1 MIAHSRWWWIGM
13 VSIGIHIGV
22 LFGVSLT
29 KAPTASVLEPSML
42 SVQLLGSEDVS
53 VATTPLGGETRKATM
68 SSDGLPNANRSDSR
82 LVSETESRSD
92 IAPVNSVQNQAT
104 VERAELHQGDGGGHR
119 HEGERVNGGVGNQVS
134 PPTYGQNPRPPYPEI
149 ARRRGYEGLVRLR
162 VWVLKTGKVG
172 TIQLV
177 GSSGYSSLDQS
188 ATNAVMNWVFNP
200 ARSTE
205 GAIDGWVMIPIRFS
219 LTQG

>member
-1 MIAHSRWWWIGM
+1 M

-29 KAPTASVLEPSML
+29 KAPTASLFEPSML

-53 VATTPLGGETRKATM
+53 VASAPLGGVARKVAMPLDGVPNTKG
-68 SSDGLPNANRSDSR
+68 SDER
-82 LVSETESRSD
+82 LVSETASRREV
-92 IAPVNSVQNQAT
+92 APSNSVQSQAA
-104 VERAELHQGDGGGHR
+104 VAGADLNQGDGGVNR
-119 HEGERVNGGVGNQVS
+119 PEGERVNGGVGNQVS
-134 PPTYGQNPRPPYPEI
+134 PPTYGQNPRPAYPEI

-200 ARSTE
+200 ARSAE